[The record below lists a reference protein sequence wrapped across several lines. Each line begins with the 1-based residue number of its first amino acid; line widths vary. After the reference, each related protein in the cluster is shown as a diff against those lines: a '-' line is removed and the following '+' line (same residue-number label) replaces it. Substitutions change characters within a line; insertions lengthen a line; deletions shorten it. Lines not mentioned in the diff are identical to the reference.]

1 MSTLRLRDL
10 IRKVR
15 ECKTAAEERAVIAR
29 ESSAIR
35 ESFRNPDEARFVP
48 RNVAKLMFMHM
59 LGYPRRTSGRWSA
72 CELIAADR
80 IPGETHRV
88 PGAHAPPRRATR
100 R

>member
-59 LGYPRRTSGRWSA
+59 LGHATHFGQMECLKSVSYTHLTLPTK
-72 CELIAADR
+72 R
-80 IPGETHRV
+80 IV
-88 PGAHAPPRRATR
+88 
-100 R
+100 